1 MRQRGRRMDFKL
13 TDEQQMLKKMVR
25 EFALERIGPTV
36 KERDQQARFDRS
48 LFQEMGDLGLTG
60 MVIPEAYG
68 GAGMDYLSYS
78 LCLEE
83 LSRVD
88 ASIGVTLS
96 VHVSL
101 GCVPIYR
108 FGTDALKDKYLPR
121 LTSGEYLA
129 AYALSEPDA
138 GSDVQAMKLT
148 ARPADGGYI
157 LNGSKI
163 WITSGGYADIYI
175 VFARLDGEVTCFVID
190 SNNDGLSVGKKEDK
204 MGLRSS
210 ATTEIIFEDVFVP
223 ADHVLGEVGEGF
235 KIAMA
240 ALDGGRMGIA
250 SQAVGIAQSA
260 LDHAVDY
267 ANTRET
273 FGKKIILHQGIGFM
287 LADMA
292 AEIEAARLLTRQ
304 AAWYLSN
311 GQPNTKMS
319 SMAKLF
325 AADTAMKAATDA
337 VQIFGGY
344 GYTTDYPVE
353 RIMRDAK
360 ITQIYEGTQQIQRL
374 VISRQL
380 MR

>member
-1 MRQRGRRMDFKL
+1 MDFNL
-13 TDEQQMLKKMVR
+13 TDEQQMLRKMVR
-25 EFALERIGPTV
+25 EFALEQIAPSV
-36 KERDQQARFDRS
+36 KERDKEARFDRA
-48 LFQEMGDLGLTG
+48 LFTAMGELGLTG
-60 MVIPEAYG
+60 IVIPETYG

-78 LCLEE
+78 ICLEE

-88 ASIGVTLS
+88 PSIGVTLS

-108 FGTDALKDKYLPR
+108 FGSEFLKTRYLPK
-121 LTSGEYLA
+121 LTSGDYLA

-148 ARPADGGYI
+148 ARAVDSGYI
-157 LNGSKI
+157 LNGTKT
-163 WITSGGYADIYI
+163 WITSGGHADIYI
-175 VFARLDGEVTCFVID
+175 VFARTDDGMTCFVVD
-190 SNNDGLSVGKKEDK
+190 KELPGFTVGKKEDK
-204 MGLRSS
+204 LGLRSS
-210 ATTEIIFEDVFVP
+210 ATTEIIFDDVFVSD
-223 ADHVLGEVGEGF
+223 DHVLGEAGEGF
-235 KIAMA
+235 KVAMA

-260 LDHAVDY
+260 LDHALDY
-267 ANTRET
+267 ANTRST

-287 LADMA
+287 LSDMA
-292 AEIEAARLLTRQ
+292 AEIQAARLVTRQ
-304 AAWYLSN
+304 AAWYLSE
-311 GQPNTKMS
+311 GRPSTMMS
-319 SMAKLF
+319 SMAKLL
-325 AADTAMKAATDA
+325 AGDIAMKAAVDA
-337 VQIFGGY
+337 VQIFGGN

-380 MR
+380 MH

>member
-1 MRQRGRRMDFKL
+1 MDFKL

-25 EFALERIGPTV
+25 EFALERIAPSV
-36 KERDQQARFDRS
+36 KERDKKARFDRE
-48 LFQEMGDLGLTG
+48 LFNQMGELGLTG
-60 MVIPEAYG
+60 IVIPEEYG

-78 LCLEE
+78 ICLEE

-88 ASIGVTLS
+88 PSLGVTLS

-108 FGTDALKDKYLPR
+108 FGSEAQKQQYLTK

-129 AYALSEPDA
+129 AYALSEPNA
-138 GSDVQAMKLT
+138 GSDVNAMTLA
-148 ARPADGGYI
+148 ARRVDDGFV
-157 LNGSKI
+157 LNGTKI

-175 VFARLDGEVTCFVID
+175 VFARTEQGMTCFMIEKD
-190 SNNDGLSVGKKEDK
+190 AAGFSVGKKEDK

-210 ATTEIIFEDVFVP
+210 ATTEIIFDDVFVHL
-223 ADHVLGEVGEGF
+223 DNVLGSVGDGF

-260 LDHAVDY
+260 LDHATEY
-267 ANTRET
+267 AGTRET
-273 FGKKIILHQGIGFM
+273 FGRKIIQHQGVGFM

-292 AEIEAARLLTRQ
+292 TEIEAARLLTRQ
-304 AAWYLSN
+304 AAWYLSA
-311 GQPNTKMS
+311 GRPHTMFS

-325 AADTAMKAATDA
+325 AGDTAMKAAVDA

-380 MR
+380 AQ